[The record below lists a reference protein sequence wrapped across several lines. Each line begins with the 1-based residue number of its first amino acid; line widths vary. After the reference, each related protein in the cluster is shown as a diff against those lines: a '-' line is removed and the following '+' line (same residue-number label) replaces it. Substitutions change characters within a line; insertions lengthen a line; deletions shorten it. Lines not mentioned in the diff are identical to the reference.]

1 MANMAPKIGNLSYS
15 MPSVENHVQRC
26 LAIAYVSSW
35 EGILSRFSFIIDGS
49 KIQPSPTYLLPLTTW
64 NASAFAMSTSS
75 FTSNFL
81 QGTARITLLHLSTP
95 EKTHVVHYYTNFT
108 CKHQIAY
115 YGLSTNGYLSTKLG
129 PTNPL
134 TSPLHFDHVSQGCS
148 ASKISAL
155 PGLPGCSHRLQ
166 VQLDDWPQ
174 SLVYLPSRI
183 ISGRMHLSSVK
194 SSEG

>member
-1 MANMAPKIGNLSYS
+1 MLVPGKVYS
-15 MPSVENHVQRC
+15 P
-26 LAIAYVSSW
+26 
-35 EGILSRFSFIIDGS
+35 FSFIIDGS

-64 NASAFAMSTSS
+64 NASTFAMSTSS

-81 QGTARITLLHLSTP
+81 QGTARIKLLHLSSSPLKNPRGTLLYQFYLYIP
-95 EKTHVVHYYTNFT
+95 N
-108 CKHQIAY
+108 CLLQC
-115 YGLSTNGYLSTKLG
+115 GLSTSGYLSTKLG
-129 PTNPL
+129 PANPL

-155 PGLPGCSHRLQ
+155 PGCSHRLQ

-183 ISGRMHLSSVK
+183 TFRKNASI
-194 SSEG
+194 

>member
-1 MANMAPKIGNLSYS
+1 MLVPGKVYS
-15 MPSVENHVQRC
+15 P
-26 LAIAYVSSW
+26 
-35 EGILSRFSFIIDGS
+35 FSFIIDRF

-81 QGTARITLLHLSTP
+81 QGTARIKLLHLSTP
-95 EKTHVVHYYTNFT
+95 EKPTWYITTNFT

-134 TSPLHFDHVSQGCS
+134 TSRLHFDHVSQGCS

-155 PGLPGCSHRLQ
+155 PGYSHRLQ

-183 ISGRMHLSSVK
+183 TFRKNASI
-194 SSEG
+194 